1 MKLAMSKLGLIISKE
16 YLTRVKNKKFIITT
30 LLTPLGFLVF
40 FLVIFLL
47 MSNESDK
54 IYRVMISDQSST
66 NLIMPDNSKKFIF
79 TKTDESLDSLK
90 AKYNRGET
98 DAILVLPNFAGVDV
112 KNYTAYY
119 YTDKTL
125 DIEMEAKLSNYLE
138 NSLRN
143 YKMKML
149 SIDKYQLDKIETKI
163 SIDPEPI
170 SSNIS
175 DHSEYTSKIA
185 TMLGGAMG
193 YIIFFIIFLYGAGV
207 MRSVTDEKINRIV
220 EVVISSVTPTEL
232 MLGKIIGVGLVGL
245 TQIIIWIILIPVVYF
260 LGITLSGVHLNDLQQ
275 MASQIP
281 QDKVNK
287 VEEIQFVIRELMH
300 LNWYKILAVFIL
312 YFLGGFFIYAAMF
325 AGIGAAVGDDVNDSQ
340 SLTMF
345 VSIPIL
351 LGMYAMFSCIREP
364 DSGLALFSSLFPLW
378 SPIVMPAMIA
388 FDVPW
393 WQLLL
398 SVFLLFVFAYF
409 IIFLSGRIFRTGILL
424 YGKKAT
430 AKELFRWM
438 FAKQ

>member
-1 MKLAMSKLGLIISKE
+1 MSKLGIIINKE
-16 YLTRVKNKKFIITT
+16 YITRVKNKKFIFTT

-40 FLVIFLL
+40 FVVIFLL

-54 IYRVMISDQSST
+54 NYRVIISDQSKT
-66 NLIMPDNSKKFIF
+66 NITLPDNNKKFTF
-79 TKTDESLDSLK
+79 TKSNDPLDSLK
-90 AKYNRGET
+90 ARYWRGET
-98 DAILVLPNFAGVDV
+98 DAILVLPSFAGVDV

-119 YTDKTL
+119 YSDKTL
-125 DIEMEAKLSNYLE
+125 DIEMESKLSNYLD
-138 NSLRN
+138 NSFRN
-143 YKMKML
+143 FKMQLL
-149 SIDKYQLDKIETKI
+149 SLDKNQLEKIETKI

-170 SSNIS
+170 SANIS

-185 TMLGGAMG
+185 TILGGAMG

-207 MRSVTDEKINRIV
+207 MRSVTEEKINRIV

-245 TQIIIWIILIPVVYF
+245 TQILIWIVLMPVVYF
-260 LGITLSGVHLNDLQQ
+260 IGISIAGIHVNDLQQ
-275 MASQIP
+275 MASQMP
-281 QDKVNK
+281 HDQMQKAD
-287 VEEIQFVIRELMH
+287 EIQFVVRELIN

-325 AGIGAAVGDDVNDSQ
+325 AAIGAAVGDDINDSQ

-364 DSGLALFSSLFPLW
+364 DSKLAFFASIFPLW
-378 SPIVMPAMIA
+378 SPIVMPAMIP

-393 WQLLL
+393 WHLLL
-398 SVFLLFVFAYF
+398 SIVILFGFGYF
-409 IIFLSGRIFRTGILL
+409 IIFLAGRIFRTGILL
-424 YGKKAT
+424 YGKKAS
-430 AKELFRWM
+430 AKEILRWM
-438 FAKQ
+438 FVKQ